1 MIEPEDFGL
10 SPIATLAHV
19 GEPTRSIRHGSFWKT
34 WTAGVMT
41 ERPRLLL
48 RDHTTSD
55 PSDPSATHEFM
66 SCRHVRIGC
75 SLLLPEREKPKAGL
89 IVLHGYENVPSLA
102 QSCEDWKEYPSRGL
116 AVLILRVRGYA
127 GSCSDTPQLVHH
139 AGHKGGGD
147 WITHGLETPLSDR
160 GYGSD
165 WSFSYAAADVV
176 NACRALRAFLNA
188 PLHRVPIFMHGESFG
203 GALAVIGASQLAD
216 LDEPARLVIGLPT
229 MGDWPWRLSL
239 PEHAGGTAGWAGE
252 TGGAGERIRQFISG
266 HANLSGDVV
275 TTLRVFDTAVHSRRI
290 TCPVL
295 CKLATR
301 DDVVPAPAAAA
312 VFNSLGADPGLKWRF
327 VTQYGH
333 FDGGLADLRRHA
345 LFDRVAADFLD
356 PSRDVVN
363 AMARWEP
370 VMTSGDARSRQAPYP
385 QA

>member
-34 WTAGVMT
+34 WTAGVLA
-41 ERPRLLL
+41 EQPRLVP
-48 RDHTTSD
+48 RDHASSD
-55 PSDPSATHEFM
+55 PSDPSATHEFV

-75 SLLLPEREKPKAGL
+75 SLMLPERGRPKAGL

-102 QSCEDWKEYPSRGL
+102 QSCEDWKDYAERGI
-116 AVLILRVRGYA
+116 AVLVLRVRGYA
-127 GSCSDTPQLVHH
+127 GSCSDVPQLVHH
-139 AGHKGGGD
+139 CGHKGGGD

-176 NACRALRAFLNA
+176 NACRALRSFLNA
-188 PLHRVPIFMHGESFG
+188 PLGEVPIFMHGESFG

-216 LDEPARLVIGLPT
+216 LDEPARLAIGLPT

-239 PEHAGGTAGWAGE
+239 PEIGGGLG
-252 TGGAGERIRQFISG
+252 GGAGERIRKFISG
-266 HANLSGDVV
+266 HANLNEDVT
-275 TTLRVFDTAVHSRRI
+275 TTLRVFDAAVHSRRI

-295 CKLATR
+295 CKLAMR

-312 VFNSLGADPGLKWRF
+312 VFNSLGADPGTKWRF
-327 VTQYGH
+327 VTHYGH

-345 LFDRVAADFLD
+345 LFQKVAADFLD
-356 PSRDVVN
+356 PAKNVSD
-363 AMARWEP
+363 AMAPWEP
-370 VMTSGDARSRQAPYP
+370 VMTGGDIRKR
-385 QA
+385 